1 MEFFD
6 HLRTFLQFTVG
17 LITILNPIAAAA
29 IMVSLLT
36 PPISNQELTS
46 ISKKTTLTVLIASL
60 LAVFLGDLMFKLFD
74 INIHSIKVIGGIILL
89 LLAISMIKG
98 EIFESSSHTPEEH
111 EEAKEKDDISIIPLG
126 IPILFGPGTFTTIV
140 IFKSSAHS
148 LIDLILLVLAIFV
161 SMEVVFIV
169 LKNAVLL
176 DRFLGVTGVKITTRI
191 MGLIVG
197 AIASQFIVSGVKTL
211 WNMY

>member
-1 MEFFD
+1 M
-6 HLRTFLQFTVG
+6 
-17 LITILNPIAAAA
+17 
-29 IMVSLLT
+29 
-36 PPISNQELTS
+36 
-46 ISKKTTLTVLIASL
+46 
-60 LAVFLGDLMFKLFD
+60 
-74 INIHSIKVIGGIILL
+74 
-89 LLAISMIKG
+89 
-98 EIFESSSHTPEEH
+98 
-111 EEAKEKDDISIIPLG
+111 
-126 IPILFGPGTFTTIV
+126 
-140 IFKSSAHS
+140 
-148 LIDLILLVLAIFV
+148 IDLILLVLAIFV